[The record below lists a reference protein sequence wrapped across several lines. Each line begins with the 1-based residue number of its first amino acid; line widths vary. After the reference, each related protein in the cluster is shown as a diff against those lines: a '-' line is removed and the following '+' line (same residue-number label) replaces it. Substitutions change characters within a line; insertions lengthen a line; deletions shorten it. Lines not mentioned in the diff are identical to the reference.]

1 MSSIV
6 VNDQRYPLAPGAT
19 VLDTLLDAGLKV
31 SYGCRAGACQS
42 CLVRATSGTIPD
54 DAQNGL
60 KESLKA
66 DGWFLAC
73 RCNPV
78 DELTID
84 LAAGDSQKLM
94 AQVVEKRLLSPRVM
108 GLWLET
114 EHPFVYR
121 AGQYLTL
128 WRDDSTARSY
138 SLASLPGDDAL
149 LELHIAHI
157 DGGTISTWVHEELQV
172 ASNLYI
178 QGPLGECF
186 YLPGKA
192 EQPLLLVGTGTGLAP
207 LYGVV
212 RDALQ
217 QGHSGPIHLFHGAR
231 TLDYLYYHT
240 ELMELSAQHANL
252 NYYPSLVNASIA
264 APTAVEVG
272 LVDQLVNHHLPKL
285 DGWRVYLSGAPEIV
299 NQLRKQCFLAGAA
312 SKEIFTDPFG

>member
-42 CLVRATSGTIPD
+42 CLLRASSGTIPD
-54 DAQNGL
+54 EAQQGL
-60 KESLKA
+60 KETLKA

-84 LAAGDSQKLM
+84 LAAAVVQKQT

-108 GLWLET
+108 GLWLKT
-114 EHPFVYR
+114 EQPLTYR
-121 AGQYLTL
+121 AGQYVTL
-128 WRDDSTARSY
+128 SDDDSVARSY
-138 SLASLPGDDAL
+138 SLASLPDETY
-149 LELHIAHI
+149 LELHIARI
-157 DGGTISTWVHEELQV
+157 DGGAVSSWIHDQLQGGDT
-172 ASNLYI
+172 LQL
-178 QGPLGECF
+178 QGPMGECF
-186 YLPGKA
+186 YVEGKA

-212 RDALQ
+212 RDALRN
-217 QGHSGPIHLFHGAR
+217 GHSGPIHLFHGAR
-231 TLDYLYYHT
+231 TVDYLYYYA
-240 ELMELSAQHANL
+240 ELMALSAEHENL
-252 NYYPSLVNASIA
+252 YYHPSLVQASTL
-264 APTAVEVG
+264 APDEAELG
-272 LVDQLVNHHLPKL
+272 PVDQLVLQHLPKL
-285 DGWRVYLSGAPEIV
+285 DGWRVYLSGAPDIV
-299 NQLRKQCFLAGAA
+299 NQLRKRCFLAGAA